1 MSNDNFK
8 DMNFMENLDFR
19 NHAVSAD
26 LYDDLQNT
34 DIDVYLTQNKKNMI
48 PHNLPIHLELL
59 LDQKGLIKADVARD
73 SELNSKYVYQIF
85 SGERTPSRDKLIA
98 LAFGLHLTADEAQT
112 LLKLAGYRELYVR
125 DVRDAIILYALQR
138 GKTIIETDDLLYD
151 HGYKELV
158 ITGN

>member
-1 MSNDNFK
+1 
-8 DMNFMENLDFR
+8 
-19 NHAVSAD
+19 
-26 LYDDLQNT
+26 
-34 DIDVYLTQNKKNMI
+34 MI
-48 PHNLPIHLELL
+48 THNLSIHLELL

-138 GKTIIETDDLLYD
+138 GKDITETDTLLYT
-151 HGYKELV
+151 HGYEELA
-158 ITGN
+158 IKKD